1 MSAIGNVPPNNPMS
15 HSIGPEDII
24 KFKADLASKS
34 MEASSALVEKVY
46 TARQS
51 FYERLLVVDSATLS
65 LLFTVVGLIA
75 NLSQH
80 RSFRSSDATY
90 LIWACWLLIASAV
103 ACLAHNYFNKEY
115 LSTAGSSKVL
125 AAWNASRELISSYQT
140 AAGEEPEPSTNK
152 LSEESER
159 LWKQAEV
166 IEKICDYVGL
176 AAQGLTIIAYS
187 LLALTI
193 GHFLT
198 NLAAA

>member
-1 MSAIGNVPPNNPMS
+1 MSTTGNVPPNDPMS
-15 HSIGPEDII
+15 HSLGAEAVM
-24 KFKADLASKS
+24 KVMADVASKN

-80 RSFRSSDATY
+80 HSFRSSDASY

-103 ACLAHNYFNKEY
+103 ACLVHNYFNKEY
-115 LSTAGSSKVL
+115 LVAAGSSKTI
-125 AAWNASRELISSYQT
+125 AGWNVSRELLSSYMT
-140 AAGEEPEPSTNK
+140 AAGGEADPPNK
-152 LSEESER
+152 NLVQEADQ
-159 LWKQAEV
+159 LWQKAEV
-166 IEKICDYVGL
+166 LEKICDYVGL
-176 AAQGLTIIAYS
+176 VAQVLTIIAYG

-193 GHFLT
+193 GHFLS

>member
-1 MSAIGNVPPNNPMS
+1 MSTTGNVPPDNPMP
-15 HSIGPEDII
+15 HSIAPDAVLKLMGDVV
-24 KFKADLASKS
+24 SKN

-65 LLFTVVGLIA
+65 LVFTVVGLVA

-80 RSFRSSDATY
+80 HSFRSSDASFM
-90 LIWACWLLIASAV
+90 IWACWLLIASAV
-103 ACLAHNYFNKEY
+103 ACLVHNYFNKDY
-115 LSTAGSSKVL
+115 LTSAGSSKML
-125 AAWNASRELISSYQT
+125 AAWDASRELISCYQT
-140 AAGEEPEPSTNK
+140 AAGEEPYPSTNK
-152 LSEESER
+152 LSEESEQ

-176 AAQGLTIIAYS
+176 AAQVLTIIAYS

-193 GHFLT
+193 GHLLT